1 MKSILITFDQA
12 QYEDIVAT
20 LDRLEC
26 NGFTYLEHVMGQG
39 SNGGEPHFGSHAWP
53 SMNSAIITI
62 VEDVMVDE
70 VLGELKKIDL
80 YRPQLGLRAFVWNIE
95 KGI

>member
-1 MKSILITFDQA
+1 MKSIMIIFDQA
-12 QYEDIVAT
+12 HYDSIVAT

-39 SNGGEPHFGSHAWP
+39 TNGGEPRFGSHAWP
-53 SMNSAIITI
+53 SMNSAIITV
-62 VEDVMVDE
+62 VEDVQVDE
-70 VLGELKKIDL
+70 VLNELKALDL
-80 YRPQLGLRAFVWNIE
+80 DRPQLGLRAFVWDIE